1 MIVSSLLHGRLWQ
14 PYQRRCLRDDSRKL
28 SAYAG
33 RAAPSWRAM
42 LYPEFAREKP
52 ALCVLRARCAM
63 CDVRVGKRVATYLR
77 RHCCSLRGLIPATHL
92 ILWRYRWFRPR
103 RPVVLHGARTSR
115 LSLPKNPVR
124 QRDRCDIC
132 YPRLPSGRL
141 VGPPRPAIA
150 ACVSCRA
157 GVERSPPV
165 HKSADTGVSGC

>member
-92 ILWRYRWFRPR
+92 ILWRNRWLRPR
-103 RPVVLHGARTSR
+103 RPVILHGARRRSR

-124 QRDRCDIC
+124 QRDRCDVCDVC
-132 YPRLPSGRL
+132 YPRLPMVTVGRL
-141 VGPPRPAIA
+141 NGPSA
-150 ACVSCRA
+150 ARNRCVRQLSRWC
-157 GVERSPPV
+157 GEKPPC
-165 HKSADTGVSGC
+165 A